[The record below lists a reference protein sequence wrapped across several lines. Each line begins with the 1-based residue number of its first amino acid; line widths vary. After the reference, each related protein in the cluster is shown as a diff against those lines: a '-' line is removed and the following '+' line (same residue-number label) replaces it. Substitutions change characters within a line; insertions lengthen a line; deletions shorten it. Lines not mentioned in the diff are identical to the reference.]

1 MYKGK
6 LLTGA
11 VLSVFM
17 AGAYGNACAADGT
30 SDAVYSL
37 NPVVVTATRYE
48 KSDAE
53 IPAATQTFTEEQI
66 EQTGAD
72 NLQVALQY
80 LDGVID
86 AGMGPNGT
94 SVSSMTTKNV
104 IRGVSN
110 GTVVMINGT
119 PINWRTNY
127 NLENIPTSAVE
138 RVEVVRGGG
147 AVLYGSQA
155 TGGVINIIT
164 KKTLPNEVKV
174 GLGNK
179 GRQEYAVTANAGDL
193 SIAYTYNKWGKLG
206 YVSSSDSSIKPDRT
220 RVPVEMKQRF
230 FGSEKND
237 FLATYKL
244 NDHADFLYN
253 HNESASRWAYTYTG
267 ITDPD
272 YEDINDHPRYIRRYE
287 NDKDFLQF
295 NFHGLDGISGHV
307 FYNYNTLKTHG
318 TDYYSSTGK
327 KYAAPKAVRGQEKNK
342 TYGYDVQKVWDG
354 NPDQT
359 FLIGTS
365 LVRETFENE
374 TSDTG
379 RNIISAFG
387 SWERNLTAKDVLTL
401 SGRGTWTTGG
411 IQNFHNFSGQT
422 QYLHKLDNTQ
432 SLYASVGQSF
442 VLPTFSQMYSREQ
455 AGGISNIIGNP
466 DLKPQKGL
474 HYEAGWK
481 KEETNRQYKVALFT
495 EKIDDNISYSG
506 TSRRWYAINE
516 DFKNHGIEASI
527 RGQEDNGFT
536 WHAGLTWQ
544 DPKSKQ
550 TTEKTSAKRYWDRSY
565 GRILLTGGV
574 GYEKEKWTT
583 ALNFSYLADRVQ
595 SPTAA
600 HSHSVKP
607 YLLTSMTVKYSP
619 NKSSDIMLAIDNL
632 LNRKDIV
639 SHTTSDYYAT
649 QETSSC
655 RTAINSKGEAEEI
668 RNSESKK
675 GHRRKIGV
683 LFMWGKWGRALAARG
698 KIELAPLVIP
708 ER

>member
-206 YVSSSDSSIKPDRT
+206 YVSSSDSSIKPDKT

-253 HNESASRWAYTYTG
+253 HNESASRWVYTYTG

-272 YEDINDHPRYIRRYE
+272 YEDMNDHPRYIRRYE

-295 NFHGLDGISGHV
+295 NFHGLDGIRGHV

-411 IQNFHNFSGQT
+411 IQNFHNFSGQA

-506 TSRRWYAINE
+506 TSGRWYAINE

-595 SPTAA
+595 SPLAA

-649 QETSSC
+649 P
-655 RTAINSKGEAEEI
+655 
-668 RNSESKK
+668 RNFILSYRYK
-675 GHRRKIGV
+675 
-683 LFMWGKWGRALAARG
+683 F
-698 KIELAPLVIP
+698 
-708 ER
+708 

>member
-6 LLTGA
+6 FLTGA

-206 YVSSSDSSIKPDRT
+206 YVSSSDSSIKPDKT

-272 YEDINDHPRYIRRYE
+272 YEDMNDHPRYIRRYE

-411 IQNFHNFSGQT
+411 IQNFHNFSGQA

-506 TSRRWYAINE
+506 TSGRWYAINE

-595 SPTAA
+595 SPLAA

-649 QETSSC
+649 P
-655 RTAINSKGEAEEI
+655 
-668 RNSESKK
+668 RNLILSYRYK
-675 GHRRKIGV
+675 
-683 LFMWGKWGRALAARG
+683 F
-698 KIELAPLVIP
+698 
-708 ER
+708 

>member
-206 YVSSSDSSIKPDRT
+206 YVSSSDSSIKPEKT

-253 HNESASRWAYTYTG
+253 HDESASRWAYTYTG

-272 YEDINDHPRYIRRYE
+272 YEDMNDHPRYIRRYE

-387 SWERNLTAKDVLTL
+387 SWEKNLTAKDVLTL

-411 IQNFHNFSGQT
+411 IQNFHNFSGQA

-506 TSRRWYAINE
+506 TSGRWYAINE

-550 TTEKTSAKRYWDRSY
+550 TTEKTSAKRYEDRSY

-595 SPTAA
+595 SPLAA

-649 QETSSC
+649 P
-655 RTAINSKGEAEEI
+655 
-668 RNSESKK
+668 RNLILSYRYK
-675 GHRRKIGV
+675 
-683 LFMWGKWGRALAARG
+683 F
-698 KIELAPLVIP
+698 
-708 ER
+708 

>member
-206 YVSSSDSSIKPDRT
+206 YVSSSDSSIKPDKT

-237 FLATYKL
+237 FFATYKL

-272 YEDINDHPRYIRRYE
+272 YEDMNDHPRYIRRYE

-387 SWERNLTAKDVLTL
+387 SWEKNLTAKDVLTL

-411 IQNFHNFSGQT
+411 IQNFHNFSGQA

-506 TSRRWYAINE
+506 TSGRWYAINE
-516 DFKNHGIEASI
+516 DFKNHGIEVSI

-595 SPTAA
+595 SPLAA

-649 QETSSC
+649 P
-655 RTAINSKGEAEEI
+655 
-668 RNSESKK
+668 RNLILSYRYK
-675 GHRRKIGV
+675 
-683 LFMWGKWGRALAARG
+683 F
-698 KIELAPLVIP
+698 
-708 ER
+708 

>member
-1 MYKGK
+1 
-6 LLTGA
+6 
-11 VLSVFM
+11 M

-94 SVSSMTTKNV
+94 SLSSMTTKNV

-206 YVSSSDSSIKPDRT
+206 YVSSSDSSIKPDKT

-272 YEDINDHPRYIRRYE
+272 YEDMNDHPRYIRRYE

-411 IQNFHNFSGQT
+411 IQNFHNFSGQA

-649 QETSSC
+649 P
-655 RTAINSKGEAEEI
+655 
-668 RNSESKK
+668 RNFILSYRYK
-675 GHRRKIGV
+675 
-683 LFMWGKWGRALAARG
+683 F
-698 KIELAPLVIP
+698 
-708 ER
+708 

>member
-48 KSDAE
+48 KSDAD

-206 YVSSSDSSIKPDRT
+206 YVSSSDSSIKPDKT

-272 YEDINDHPRYIRRYE
+272 YEDMNDHPRYIRRYE

-411 IQNFHNFSGQT
+411 IQNFHNFSGQA

-506 TSRRWYAINE
+506 TSGRWYAINE

-595 SPTAA
+595 SPLAA

-649 QETSSC
+649 P
-655 RTAINSKGEAEEI
+655 
-668 RNSESKK
+668 RNFILSYRYK
-675 GHRRKIGV
+675 
-683 LFMWGKWGRALAARG
+683 F
-698 KIELAPLVIP
+698 
-708 ER
+708 

>member
-11 VLSVFM
+11 VLFIFM

-206 YVSSSDSSIKPDRT
+206 YVSSSDSSIKPDKT

-272 YEDINDHPRYIRRYE
+272 YEDMNDHPRYIRRYE

-411 IQNFHNFSGQT
+411 IQNFHNFSGQA
-422 QYLHKLDNTQ
+422 QYLHKLDNAQ

-506 TSRRWYAINE
+506 TSGRWYAINE
-516 DFKNHGIEASI
+516 DFKNHGIEVSI

-649 QETSSC
+649 P
-655 RTAINSKGEAEEI
+655 
-668 RNSESKK
+668 RNLILSYRYK
-675 GHRRKIGV
+675 
-683 LFMWGKWGRALAARG
+683 F
-698 KIELAPLVIP
+698 
-708 ER
+708 

>member
-206 YVSSSDSSIKPDRT
+206 YVSSSDSSIKPEKT

-272 YEDINDHPRYIRRYE
+272 YEDMNDHPRYIRRYE

-411 IQNFHNFSGQT
+411 IQNFHNFSGQA

-506 TSRRWYAINE
+506 TSGRWYAINE

-595 SPTAA
+595 SPLAA

-649 QETSSC
+649 P
-655 RTAINSKGEAEEI
+655 
-668 RNSESKK
+668 RNFILSYRYK
-675 GHRRKIGV
+675 
-683 LFMWGKWGRALAARG
+683 F
-698 KIELAPLVIP
+698 
-708 ER
+708 

>member
-206 YVSSSDSSIKPDRT
+206 YVSSSDSSIKPEKT

-253 HNESASRWAYTYTG
+253 HDESASRWAYTYTG

-272 YEDINDHPRYIRRYE
+272 YEDMNDHPRYIRRYE

-327 KYAAPKAVRGQEKNK
+327 KYAAPKAVRDQEKNK

-411 IQNFHNFSGQT
+411 IQNFHNFSGQA

-481 KEETNRQYKVALFT
+481 KEEINRQYKVALFT
-495 EKIDDNISYSG
+495 EKIDDNISYSR
-506 TSRRWYAINE
+506 TSGRWYAINE
-516 DFKNHGIEASI
+516 DFKNHGIEVSI

-595 SPTAA
+595 SPLAA

-649 QETSSC
+649 P
-655 RTAINSKGEAEEI
+655 
-668 RNSESKK
+668 RNFILSYRYK
-675 GHRRKIGV
+675 
-683 LFMWGKWGRALAARG
+683 F
-698 KIELAPLVIP
+698 
-708 ER
+708 

>member
-206 YVSSSDSSIKPDRT
+206 YVSSSDSSIKPDKT

-272 YEDINDHPRYIRRYE
+272 YEDMNDHPRYIRRYE

-387 SWERNLTAKDVLTL
+387 SWEKNLTAKDVLTL

-411 IQNFHNFSGQT
+411 IQNFHNFSGQA

-506 TSRRWYAINE
+506 TSGRWYAINE
-516 DFKNHGIEASI
+516 DFKNHGIEVSI

-595 SPTAA
+595 SPLAA

-649 QETSSC
+649 P
-655 RTAINSKGEAEEI
+655 
-668 RNSESKK
+668 RNLILSYRYK
-675 GHRRKIGV
+675 
-683 LFMWGKWGRALAARG
+683 F
-698 KIELAPLVIP
+698 
-708 ER
+708 

>member
-206 YVSSSDSSIKPDRT
+206 YVSSSDSSIKPDKT

-272 YEDINDHPRYIRRYE
+272 YEDMNDHPRYIRRYE

-411 IQNFHNFSGQT
+411 IQNFHNFSGQA

-495 EKIDDNISYSG
+495 EKIDDNISFSG
-506 TSRRWYAINE
+506 TSGRWYAINE

-595 SPTAA
+595 SPLAA

-649 QETSSC
+649 P
-655 RTAINSKGEAEEI
+655 
-668 RNSESKK
+668 RNFILSYRYK
-675 GHRRKIGV
+675 
-683 LFMWGKWGRALAARG
+683 F
-698 KIELAPLVIP
+698 
-708 ER
+708 

>member
-66 EQTGAD
+66 EQTGAN

-206 YVSSSDSSIKPDRT
+206 YVSSSDSSIKPDKT

-272 YEDINDHPRYIRRYE
+272 YEDMNDHPRYIRRYE

-411 IQNFHNFSGQT
+411 IQNFHNFSGQA

-506 TSRRWYAINE
+506 TSGRWYAINE

-595 SPTAA
+595 SPLAA

-649 QETSSC
+649 P
-655 RTAINSKGEAEEI
+655 
-668 RNSESKK
+668 RNFILSYRYK
-675 GHRRKIGV
+675 
-683 LFMWGKWGRALAARG
+683 F
-698 KIELAPLVIP
+698 
-708 ER
+708 

>member
-411 IQNFHNFSGQT
+411 IQNFHNFSGQA

-506 TSRRWYAINE
+506 TSGRWYAINE

-595 SPTAA
+595 SPLAA

-649 QETSSC
+649 P
-655 RTAINSKGEAEEI
+655 
-668 RNSESKK
+668 RNFILSYRYK
-675 GHRRKIGV
+675 
-683 LFMWGKWGRALAARG
+683 F
-698 KIELAPLVIP
+698 
-708 ER
+708 

>member
-94 SVSSMTTKNV
+94 SISSMTTKNV

-206 YVSSSDSSIKPDRT
+206 YVSSSDSSIKPEKT

-253 HNESASRWAYTYTG
+253 HDESASRWAYTYTG

-272 YEDINDHPRYIRRYE
+272 YEDMNDHPRYIRRYE

-411 IQNFHNFSGQT
+411 IQNFHNFSGQA

-506 TSRRWYAINE
+506 TSGRWYAINE

-595 SPTAA
+595 SPLAA

-649 QETSSC
+649 P
-655 RTAINSKGEAEEI
+655 
-668 RNSESKK
+668 RNFILSYRYK
-675 GHRRKIGV
+675 
-683 LFMWGKWGRALAARG
+683 F
-698 KIELAPLVIP
+698 
-708 ER
+708 

>member
-94 SVSSMTTKNV
+94 SISSMTTKNV

-206 YVSSSDSSIKPDRT
+206 YVSSSDSSIKPDKT

-237 FLATYKL
+237 FLATYKI

-272 YEDINDHPRYIRRYE
+272 YEDMNDHPRYIRRYE

-411 IQNFHNFSGQT
+411 IQNFHNFSGQA

-506 TSRRWYAINE
+506 TSGRWYAINE
-516 DFKNHGIEASI
+516 DFKNHGIEVSI

-649 QETSSC
+649 P
-655 RTAINSKGEAEEI
+655 
-668 RNSESKK
+668 RNLILSYRYK
-675 GHRRKIGV
+675 
-683 LFMWGKWGRALAARG
+683 F
-698 KIELAPLVIP
+698 
-708 ER
+708 

>member
-17 AGAYGNACAADGT
+17 AGAYGNASAADGT

-53 IPAATQTFTEEQI
+53 IPAATQTFIEEQI

-206 YVSSSDSSIKPDRT
+206 YVSSSDSSIKPEKT

-272 YEDINDHPRYIRRYE
+272 YEDMNDHPRYIRRYE

-342 TYGYDVQKVWDG
+342 TYGYNVQKVWDG

-411 IQNFHNFSGQT
+411 IQNFHNFSGQA

-506 TSRRWYAINE
+506 TSGRWYAINE

-595 SPTAA
+595 SPLAA

-649 QETSSC
+649 P
-655 RTAINSKGEAEEI
+655 
-668 RNSESKK
+668 RNFILSYRYK
-675 GHRRKIGV
+675 
-683 LFMWGKWGRALAARG
+683 F
-698 KIELAPLVIP
+698 
-708 ER
+708 

>member
-206 YVSSSDSSIKPDRT
+206 YVSSSDSSIKPDKT

-244 NDHADFLYN
+244 NDHADLLYN

-272 YEDINDHPRYIRRYE
+272 YEDMNDHPRYIRRYE

-354 NPDQT
+354 NPDET

-411 IQNFHNFSGQT
+411 IQNFHNFSGQA

-506 TSRRWYAINE
+506 TSGRWYAINE

-595 SPTAA
+595 SPLAA

-649 QETSSC
+649 P
-655 RTAINSKGEAEEI
+655 
-668 RNSESKK
+668 RNFILSYRYK
-675 GHRRKIGV
+675 
-683 LFMWGKWGRALAARG
+683 F
-698 KIELAPLVIP
+698 
-708 ER
+708 

>member
-17 AGAYGNACAADGT
+17 AGAYGNASAADGT

-206 YVSSSDSSIKPDRT
+206 YVSSSDSSIKPDKT

-237 FLATYKL
+237 FFATYKL

-272 YEDINDHPRYIRRYE
+272 YEDMNDHPRYIRRYE

-387 SWERNLTAKDVLTL
+387 SWEKNLTAKDVLTL

-411 IQNFHNFSGQT
+411 IQNFHNFSGQA

-506 TSRRWYAINE
+506 TSGRWYAINE

-544 DPKSKQ
+544 NPKSKQ

-595 SPTAA
+595 SPLAA

-649 QETSSC
+649 P
-655 RTAINSKGEAEEI
+655 
-668 RNSESKK
+668 RNLILSYRYK
-675 GHRRKIGV
+675 
-683 LFMWGKWGRALAARG
+683 F
-698 KIELAPLVIP
+698 
-708 ER
+708 

>member
-1 MYKGK
+1 
-6 LLTGA
+6 
-11 VLSVFM
+11 M

-550 TTEKTSAKRYWDRSY
+550 TTEKISAKRYWDRSY

-649 QETSSC
+649 P
-655 RTAINSKGEAEEI
+655 
-668 RNSESKK
+668 RNFILSYRYK
-675 GHRRKIGV
+675 
-683 LFMWGKWGRALAARG
+683 F
-698 KIELAPLVIP
+698 
-708 ER
+708 

>member
-411 IQNFHNFSGQT
+411 IQNFHNFSGQA

-649 QETSSC
+649 P
-655 RTAINSKGEAEEI
+655 
-668 RNSESKK
+668 RNFILSYRYK
-675 GHRRKIGV
+675 
-683 LFMWGKWGRALAARG
+683 F
-698 KIELAPLVIP
+698 
-708 ER
+708 

>member
-86 AGMGPNGT
+86 DGMGPNGT

-206 YVSSSDSSIKPDRT
+206 YVSSSDSSIKPDGT

-411 IQNFHNFSGQT
+411 IQNFHNFSGQA

-649 QETSSC
+649 P
-655 RTAINSKGEAEEI
+655 
-668 RNSESKK
+668 RNFILSYRYK
-675 GHRRKIGV
+675 
-683 LFMWGKWGRALAARG
+683 F
-698 KIELAPLVIP
+698 
-708 ER
+708 

>member
-206 YVSSSDSSIKPDRT
+206 YVSSSDSSIKPDKT

-272 YEDINDHPRYIRRYE
+272 YEDMNDHPRYIRRYE

-401 SGRGTWTTGG
+401 SGRGTWTIGG
-411 IQNFHNFSGQT
+411 IQNFHNFSGQA

-506 TSRRWYAINE
+506 TSGRWYAINE

-527 RGQEDNGFT
+527 RGQEGNGFT

-595 SPTAA
+595 SPLAA

-649 QETSSC
+649 P
-655 RTAINSKGEAEEI
+655 
-668 RNSESKK
+668 RNFILSYRYK
-675 GHRRKIGV
+675 
-683 LFMWGKWGRALAARG
+683 F
-698 KIELAPLVIP
+698 
-708 ER
+708 

>member
-206 YVSSSDSSIKPDRT
+206 YVSSSDSSIKPDKT

-272 YEDINDHPRYIRRYE
+272 YEDMNDHPRYIRRYE

-411 IQNFHNFSGQT
+411 IQNFHNFSGQA

-506 TSRRWYAINE
+506 TSGRWYAINE

-595 SPTAA
+595 SPLAA

-607 YLLTSMTVKYSP
+607 YLLTSMIVKYSP

-649 QETSSC
+649 P
-655 RTAINSKGEAEEI
+655 
-668 RNSESKK
+668 RNFILSYRYK
-675 GHRRKIGV
+675 
-683 LFMWGKWGRALAARG
+683 F
-698 KIELAPLVIP
+698 
-708 ER
+708 

>member
-206 YVSSSDSSIKPDRT
+206 YVSSSDSSIKPDKT

-272 YEDINDHPRYIRRYE
+272 YEDMNDHPCYIRRYE

-411 IQNFHNFSGQT
+411 IQNFHNFSGQA

-506 TSRRWYAINE
+506 TSGRWYAINE

-595 SPTAA
+595 SPLAA

-649 QETSSC
+649 P
-655 RTAINSKGEAEEI
+655 
-668 RNSESKK
+668 RNFILSYRYK
-675 GHRRKIGV
+675 
-683 LFMWGKWGRALAARG
+683 F
-698 KIELAPLVIP
+698 
-708 ER
+708 

>member
-1 MYKGK
+1 
-6 LLTGA
+6 
-11 VLSVFM
+11 M
-17 AGAYGNACAADGT
+17 AGAYGNASAADGT

-206 YVSSSDSSIKPDRT
+206 YVSSSDSSIKPEKT

-253 HNESASRWAYTYTG
+253 HDESASRWAYTYTG

-272 YEDINDHPRYIRRYE
+272 YEDMNDHPRYIRRYE

-411 IQNFHNFSGQT
+411 IQNFHNFSGQA

-506 TSRRWYAINE
+506 TSGRWYAINE

-595 SPTAA
+595 SPSAA

-649 QETSSC
+649 P
-655 RTAINSKGEAEEI
+655 
-668 RNSESKK
+668 RNLILSYRYK
-675 GHRRKIGV
+675 
-683 LFMWGKWGRALAARG
+683 F
-698 KIELAPLVIP
+698 
-708 ER
+708 

>member
-193 SIAYTYNKWGKLG
+193 SIAYTYNKWGELG
-206 YVSSSDSSIKPDRT
+206 YVSSSDSSIKPEKT

-272 YEDINDHPRYIRRYE
+272 YEDMNDHPRYIRRYE

-411 IQNFHNFSGQT
+411 IQNFHNFSGQA

-506 TSRRWYAINE
+506 TSGRWYAINE
-516 DFKNHGIEASI
+516 DFKNHGIEVSI

-595 SPTAA
+595 SPPAA

-649 QETSSC
+649 P
-655 RTAINSKGEAEEI
+655 
-668 RNSESKK
+668 RNLILSYRYK
-675 GHRRKIGV
+675 
-683 LFMWGKWGRALAARG
+683 F
-698 KIELAPLVIP
+698 
-708 ER
+708 

>member
-206 YVSSSDSSIKPDRT
+206 YVSSSDSSIKPDKT

-272 YEDINDHPRYIRRYE
+272 YEDMNDHPRYICRYE

-411 IQNFHNFSGQT
+411 IQNFHNFSGQA

-506 TSRRWYAINE
+506 TSGRWYAINE

-595 SPTAA
+595 SPLAA

-649 QETSSC
+649 P
-655 RTAINSKGEAEEI
+655 
-668 RNSESKK
+668 RNLILSYRYK
-675 GHRRKIGV
+675 
-683 LFMWGKWGRALAARG
+683 F
-698 KIELAPLVIP
+698 
-708 ER
+708 

>member
-17 AGAYGNACAADGT
+17 AGAYGNASAADGT

-206 YVSSSDSSIKPDRT
+206 YVSSSDSSIKPEKT

-253 HNESASRWAYTYTG
+253 HDESASRWAYTYTG

-272 YEDINDHPRYIRRYE
+272 YEDMNDHPRYIRRYE

-411 IQNFHNFSGQT
+411 IQNFHNFSGQA

-506 TSRRWYAINE
+506 TSGRWYAINE

-527 RGQEDNGFT
+527 RGQEDNGFI

-595 SPTAA
+595 SPLAA

-649 QETSSC
+649 P
-655 RTAINSKGEAEEI
+655 
-668 RNSESKK
+668 RNFILSYRYK
-675 GHRRKIGV
+675 
-683 LFMWGKWGRALAARG
+683 F
-698 KIELAPLVIP
+698 
-708 ER
+708 

>member
-17 AGAYGNACAADGT
+17 AGAYGNASAADGT

-206 YVSSSDSSIKPDRT
+206 YVSSSDSSIKPEKT

-253 HNESASRWAYTYTG
+253 HDESASRWAYTYTG

-272 YEDINDHPRYIRRYE
+272 YEDMNDHPRYIRRYE

-411 IQNFHNFSGQT
+411 IQNFHNFSGQA

-506 TSRRWYAINE
+506 TSGRWYAINE
-516 DFKNHGIEASI
+516 NFKNHGIEASI

-595 SPTAA
+595 SPLAA

-649 QETSSC
+649 P
-655 RTAINSKGEAEEI
+655 
-668 RNSESKK
+668 RNFILSYRYK
-675 GHRRKIGV
+675 
-683 LFMWGKWGRALAARG
+683 F
-698 KIELAPLVIP
+698 
-708 ER
+708 

>member
-206 YVSSSDSSIKPDRT
+206 YVSSSDSSIKPDKT

-244 NDHADFLYN
+244 NDHADLLYN

-272 YEDINDHPRYIRRYE
+272 YEDMNDHPRYIRRHE

-354 NPDQT
+354 NPDST

-411 IQNFHNFSGQT
+411 IQNFHNFSGQA

-506 TSRRWYAINE
+506 TSGRWYAINE

-595 SPTAA
+595 SPLAA

-649 QETSSC
+649 P
-655 RTAINSKGEAEEI
+655 
-668 RNSESKK
+668 RNFILSYRYK
-675 GHRRKIGV
+675 
-683 LFMWGKWGRALAARG
+683 F
-698 KIELAPLVIP
+698 
-708 ER
+708 

>member
-220 RVPVEMKQRF
+220 RVPMEMKQRF

-387 SWERNLTAKDVLTL
+387 SWERNLTAPKDVLTL

-411 IQNFHNFSGQT
+411 IQNFHNFSGQA

-595 SPTAA
+595 SPPAA

-649 QETSSC
+649 P
-655 RTAINSKGEAEEI
+655 
-668 RNSESKK
+668 RNFILSYRYK
-675 GHRRKIGV
+675 
-683 LFMWGKWGRALAARG
+683 F
-698 KIELAPLVIP
+698 
-708 ER
+708 

>member
-253 HNESASRWAYTYTG
+253 HNESASRWANTYTG

-272 YEDINDHPRYIRRYE
+272 YEDMNDHPRYIRRYE

-411 IQNFHNFSGQT
+411 IQNFHNFSGQA

-649 QETSSC
+649 P
-655 RTAINSKGEAEEI
+655 
-668 RNSESKK
+668 RNFILSYRYK
-675 GHRRKIGV
+675 
-683 LFMWGKWGRALAARG
+683 F
-698 KIELAPLVIP
+698 
-708 ER
+708 

>member
-94 SVSSMTTKNV
+94 SISSMTTKNV

-206 YVSSSDSSIKPDRT
+206 YVSSSDSSIKPDKT

-272 YEDINDHPRYIRRYE
+272 YEDMNDHPRYIRRYE

-411 IQNFHNFSGQT
+411 IQNFHNFSGQA

-506 TSRRWYAINE
+506 TSGRWYAINE

-595 SPTAA
+595 SPLAA

-639 SHTTSDYYAT
+639 SHATSDYYAT
-649 QETSSC
+649 P
-655 RTAINSKGEAEEI
+655 
-668 RNSESKK
+668 RNFILSYRYK
-675 GHRRKIGV
+675 
-683 LFMWGKWGRALAARG
+683 F
-698 KIELAPLVIP
+698 
-708 ER
+708 

>member
-127 NLENIPTSAVE
+127 NLENIPTSTVE

-206 YVSSSDSSIKPDRT
+206 YVSSSDSSIKPDKT

-272 YEDINDHPRYIRRYE
+272 YEDMNDHPRYIRRYE

-327 KYAAPKAVRGQEKNK
+327 KYASPKAVRGQEKNK

-411 IQNFHNFSGQT
+411 IQNFHNFSGQA

-506 TSRRWYAINE
+506 TSGRWYAINE

-595 SPTAA
+595 SPLAA

-649 QETSSC
+649 P
-655 RTAINSKGEAEEI
+655 
-668 RNSESKK
+668 RNFILSYRYK
-675 GHRRKIGV
+675 
-683 LFMWGKWGRALAARG
+683 F
-698 KIELAPLVIP
+698 
-708 ER
+708 

>member
-206 YVSSSDSSIKPDRT
+206 YVSSSDSSIKPDKT

-272 YEDINDHPRYIRRYE
+272 YEDMNDHPRYIRRYE

-411 IQNFHNFSGQT
+411 IQNFHNFSGQA

-506 TSRRWYAINE
+506 TSGRWYAINE

-550 TTEKTSAKRYWDRSY
+550 TTEKTSAKRYWERSY

-595 SPTAA
+595 SPLAA

-649 QETSSC
+649 P
-655 RTAINSKGEAEEI
+655 
-668 RNSESKK
+668 RNFILSYRYK
-675 GHRRKIGV
+675 
-683 LFMWGKWGRALAARG
+683 F
-698 KIELAPLVIP
+698 
-708 ER
+708 

>member
-94 SVSSMTTKNV
+94 SISSMTTKNV

-206 YVSSSDSSIKPDRT
+206 YVSSSDSSIKPDKT

-272 YEDINDHPRYIRRYE
+272 YEDMNDHPRYIRRYE

-411 IQNFHNFSGQT
+411 IQNFHNFSGQA

-442 VLPTFSQMYSREQ
+442 VLPTFGQMYSREQ

-506 TSRRWYAINE
+506 TSGRWYAINE

-595 SPTAA
+595 SPLAA

-649 QETSSC
+649 P
-655 RTAINSKGEAEEI
+655 
-668 RNSESKK
+668 RNFILSYRYK
-675 GHRRKIGV
+675 
-683 LFMWGKWGRALAARG
+683 F
-698 KIELAPLVIP
+698 
-708 ER
+708 

>member
-94 SVSSMTTKNV
+94 SLSSMTTKNV

-206 YVSSSDSSIKPDRT
+206 YVSSSDSSIKPDKT

-272 YEDINDHPRYIRRYE
+272 YEDMNDHPRYIRRYE

-327 KYAAPKAVRGQEKNK
+327 KYASPKAVRGQEKNK

-411 IQNFHNFSGQT
+411 IQNFHNFSGQA

-506 TSRRWYAINE
+506 TSGRWYAINE

-595 SPTAA
+595 SPLAA

-649 QETSSC
+649 P
-655 RTAINSKGEAEEI
+655 
-668 RNSESKK
+668 RNFILSYRYK
-675 GHRRKIGV
+675 
-683 LFMWGKWGRALAARG
+683 F
-698 KIELAPLVIP
+698 
-708 ER
+708 

>member
-66 EQTGAD
+66 EQTGAN

-206 YVSSSDSSIKPDRT
+206 YVSSSDSSIKPDKT

-272 YEDINDHPRYIRRYE
+272 YEDMNDHPRYIRRYE

-411 IQNFHNFSGQT
+411 IQNFHNFSGQA

-506 TSRRWYAINE
+506 TSGRWYAINE

-595 SPTAA
+595 SPPAA

-649 QETSSC
+649 P
-655 RTAINSKGEAEEI
+655 
-668 RNSESKK
+668 RNFILSYRYK
-675 GHRRKIGV
+675 
-683 LFMWGKWGRALAARG
+683 F
-698 KIELAPLVIP
+698 
-708 ER
+708 

>member
-1 MYKGK
+1 
-6 LLTGA
+6 
-11 VLSVFM
+11 M
-17 AGAYGNACAADGT
+17 ANAYGNACAADGT

-164 KKTLPNEVKV
+164 KKTLPNEVKI

-193 SIAYTYNKWGKLG
+193 SIAYTYNKWGELG
-206 YVSSSDSSIKPDRT
+206 YVSSSDFSIKPDKT

-272 YEDINDHPRYIRRYE
+272 YEDMNDHPRYIRRYE

-411 IQNFHNFSGQT
+411 IQNFHNFSGQA
-422 QYLHKLDNTQ
+422 QYLHKLDNAQ

-506 TSRRWYAINE
+506 TSGRWYAINE

-595 SPTAA
+595 SPSAA

-649 QETSSC
+649 P
-655 RTAINSKGEAEEI
+655 
-668 RNSESKK
+668 RNFILSYRYK
-675 GHRRKIGV
+675 
-683 LFMWGKWGRALAARG
+683 F
-698 KIELAPLVIP
+698 
-708 ER
+708 

>member
-164 KKTLPNEVKV
+164 KKTLPNEVKI

-193 SIAYTYNKWGKLG
+193 SIAYTYNKWGELG
-206 YVSSSDSSIKPDRT
+206 YVSSSDFSIKPDKT

-272 YEDINDHPRYIRRYE
+272 YEDMNDHPRYIRRYE

-387 SWERNLTAKDVLTL
+387 SWEKNLTAKDVLTL

-411 IQNFHNFSGQT
+411 IQNFHNFSGQA
-422 QYLHKLDNTQ
+422 QYLHKLDNAQ

-506 TSRRWYAINE
+506 TSGRWYAINE
-516 DFKNHGIEASI
+516 DFKNHGIEVSI

-600 HSHSVKP
+600 YSHSVKP

-649 QETSSC
+649 P
-655 RTAINSKGEAEEI
+655 
-668 RNSESKK
+668 RNLILSYRYK
-675 GHRRKIGV
+675 
-683 LFMWGKWGRALAARG
+683 F
-698 KIELAPLVIP
+698 
-708 ER
+708 